1 MAAPGDFH
9 FHGTS
14 AAVML
19 GPMTE
24 RVFLGWDRPF
34 LELAAAWLL
43 ERRDELPL
51 WLVLV
56 PTSQAGRRL
65 REALAEMAGG
75 ALLSPKIATP
85 GSLLA
90 TPDPAVATDW
100 MERVAW
106 LEVFEGIEDWENYLE
121 LFPQPPERE
130 GDWADGLAGELTSVR
145 RSLQENGLTLADAA
159 RMLAKSVEAGR
170 WETLARLENR
180 MEQKLRAW
188 GLQSRSRVLAKG
200 VALPQGITRVVLAGV
215 TETPPLLE
223 KALLVWEG
231 RVTALIAA
239 PENEAEAFS
248 EIGGPLDC
256 WARRI
261 MPWPASSRG
270 SVRLVADPRQEAAE
284 ALRAVVETQTPSS
297 EVALGTADT
306 AAGDELAHVFT
317 RAGWPAF
324 HPAAQPVAGGL
335 MRWMK
340 IWSSWLKDPLLSTV
354 ADLLAMPETA
364 ALAGGSREI
373 KAAHL
378 SRLRNSWMIMRPDD
392 LRQRLRT
399 ADFRSE
405 SQRAGAAEVLGVVET
420 LERWRAEFLH
430 EDFVTGMEK
439 LSETMAA
446 FSDETSAETAMIG
459 GWLTDAAP
467 VMRQVR
473 RDAAFW
479 IDLMLDVLPAPA
491 PQPPDGRV
499 IDVQGWLELLYE
511 PGRHLVLC
519 GMNEG
524 KVPARD
530 VGDPWLGEAAR
541 SLLGLRGNAGRAAR
555 DAFLY
560 QTMLEARRSTGRVDV
575 LCAKTGPGGE
585 SLLPSRLLL
594 AAARDELPER
604 VKFLFQG
611 VEPPEAGMR
620 WHADWKWRPRA
631 VEISKRLSVTSFS
644 AWLACPFRFYLKH
657 ALGMQAPEPGR
668 VEWNARDFGTIA
680 HDILERWGRD
690 ESARDLTDAA
700 ALHDWFAAALDT
712 VVAEWFDRHPPLA
725 VRVQTEALRQRLGWL
740 ARVQAG
746 LRADGWQVVE
756 VERKFEIEVG
766 GFIIAGK
773 IDRIDLH
780 AETGALRVID
790 YKTGGVAGVEGEHR
804 KKITTNATLP
814 AHLPADSPALHAVEK
829 NGKFVEHRWTNLQ
842 LPLYALALH
851 QQRGEL
857 PSPCYF
863 TLGATEPDVGLNE
876 WADFSENDLAT
887 AKDCA
892 EWIVSRI
899 SSGVFWPP
907 AEKTRYDDYAPLAS
921 GRTLEEM
928 CEPPLSQPGSLK

>member
-1 MAAPGDFH
+1 
-9 FHGTS
+9 
-14 AAVML
+14 ML

-24 RVFLGWDRPF
+24 RVFLGWDGPF
-34 LELAAAWLL
+34 LERAAAWLL
-43 ERRDELPL
+43 ARRDELPR
-51 WLVLV
+51 WLVVV
-56 PTSQAGRRL
+56 PTSQGGRRL

-90 TPDPAVATDW
+90 TPDPAVAADW

-106 LEVFEGIEDWENYLE
+106 LEALEGIEDWENYQE
-121 LFPQPPERE
+121 LFPQPPEME
-130 GDWADGLAGELTSVR
+130 GDWAGGLASELTAVR
-145 RSLQENGLTLADAA
+145 RALQENGLTLADAA
-159 RMLAKSVEAGR
+159 RMLSKSVEAGR
-170 WETLARLENR
+170 WEALARLENR

-200 VALPQGITRVVLAGV
+200 VSLPPGINRVVLAGV

-223 KALLVWEG
+223 KALLAWYG
-231 RVTALIAA
+231 PVTALIAA
-239 PENEAEAFS
+239 PENEAEEFS
-248 EIGGPLDC
+248 EIGRPLDC
-256 WARRI
+256 WKQRL
-261 MPWPASSRG
+261 MPWPDGAWG

-284 ALRAVVETQTPSS
+284 ALKAVVETQTPSN
-297 EVALGTADT
+297 EVALGSTDT
-306 AAGDELAHVFT
+306 ATGDELARIFT

-340 IWSSWLKDPLLSTV
+340 PWSAWLREPLLSTV

-364 ALAGGSREI
+364 ALVGGSREI
-373 KAAHL
+373 KAARL
-378 SRLRNSWMIMRPDD
+378 SRLRNDWMIMRPDD
-392 LRQRLRT
+392 LRLRMRT
-399 ADFRSE
+399 VDFRSDE
-405 SQRAGAAEVLGVVET
+405 QRAGAEEVLKAVET
-420 LERWRAEFLH
+420 LERWRADFLRG
-430 EDFVTGMEK
+430 DFPTTMEK
-439 LSETMAA
+439 LLETMAS
-446 FSDETSAETAMIG
+446 FTDETAEETALIG
-459 GWLTDAAP
+459 RWLADAAP
-467 VMRQVR
+467 VMRQAR
-473 RDAAFW
+473 CDAAFW
-479 IDLMLDVLPAPA
+479 TDLMLDALPAPA

-499 IDVQGWLELLYE
+499 IDVQGWMELLYE

-530 VGDPWLGEAAR
+530 AGDPWLGEAAGR
-541 SLLGLRGNAGRAAR
+541 QLGLRGNAERAAR

-560 QTMLEARRSTGRVDV
+560 QAMLEARRDHGRVDV

-594 AAARDELPER
+594 AAERDALPER

-620 WHADWKWRPRA
+620 WHADWEWQPRA
-631 VEISKRLSVTSFS
+631 VEISKRLSVTSFP

-690 ESARDLTDAA
+690 ETARDLTDPA
-700 ALHDWFAAALDT
+700 ALHDWFSTALDQ
-712 VVAEWFDRHPPLA
+712 VIGEWFGGRVPLA

-740 ARVQAG
+740 AKVQATV
-746 LRADGWQVVE
+746 RADGWQVIE

-766 GFIIAGK
+766 GFTIAGK

-780 AETGALRVID
+780 AESGALRVID
-790 YKTGGVAGVEGEHR
+790 YKTGGVAGVESEHR
-804 KKITTNATLP
+804 KKITTNTALP
-814 AHLPADSPALHAVEK
+814 AHLPADSPVLHAVE
-829 NGKFVEHRWTNLQ
+829 NSGKSIEHRWTNLQ
-842 LPLYALALH
+842 LPLYALALT
-851 QQRGEL
+851 QQRGAL
-857 PSPCYF
+857 PMPCYF
-863 TLGATEPDVGLNE
+863 TLGATEQDVGLNE
-876 WADFSENDLAT
+876 WSDFSENDLA
-887 AKDCA
+887 AAEKCA

-899 SSGVFWPP
+899 SAGVFWPP
-907 AEKTRYDDYAPLAS
+907 AEKVRYDDFAPLAS

-928 CEPPLSQPGSLK
+928 CEPPSS

>member
-1 MAAPGDFH
+1 
-9 FHGTS
+9 
-14 AAVML
+14 ML

-24 RVFLGWDRPF
+24 RVFLGWDGPF
-34 LELAAAWLL
+34 LERAAAWLL
-43 ERRDELPL
+43 ERRDELPR

-56 PTSQAGRRL
+56 PTSQGGRRL

-90 TPDPAVATDW
+90 TPDPAVAADW
-100 MERVAW
+100 IERVAW
-106 LEVFEGIEDWENYLE
+106 LEVLEGIADWENHQE

-130 GDWADGLAGELTSVR
+130 GDWAGGLAGELTAVR
-145 RSLQENGLTLADAA
+145 RALQENGLTLADAA
-159 RMLAKSVEAGR
+159 RMLSKSVEAGR

-180 MEQKLRAW
+180 MERTLRAW

-200 VALPQGITRVVLAGV
+200 VALPPGITAVVLAGV

-223 KALLVWEG
+223 NALLAWHGSVIS
-231 RVTALIAA
+231 LIAA

-248 EIGGPLDC
+248 EIGRPLEC
-256 WARRI
+256 WTQRL
-261 MPWPASSRG
+261 MPWPDGAWG

-284 ALRAVVETQTPSS
+284 AFKAVVKIQTPSN
-297 EVALGTADT
+297 EVALGSADT
-306 AAGDELAHVFT
+306 ATGDELARIFT
-317 RAGWPAF
+317 RAGWKAF
-324 HPAAQPVAGGL
+324 HPAAQTVAGGL

-340 IWSSWLKDPLLSTV
+340 PWSAWLREPLLATV
-354 ADLLAMPETA
+354 ADLFAMPETA
-364 ALAGGSREI
+364 ALVGGSREI
-373 KAAHL
+373 KAARL
-378 SRLRNSWMIMRPDD
+378 SRLRNDWMIMRPDD
-392 LRQRLRT
+392 LRLRMRA
-399 ADFRSE
+399 ADSRSASRRE
-405 SQRAGAAEVLGVVET
+405 AAEEVLEAVEV
-420 LERWRAEFLH
+420 LERWRAGFLRG
-430 EDFVTGMEK
+430 DFTTAMDDM
-439 LSETMAA
+439 LETMAV
-446 FSDETSAETAMIG
+446 FSDETAAEAAMIG
-459 GWLTDAAP
+459 RWLEDAAP
-467 VMRQVR
+467 VMRQTG

-479 IDLMLDVLPAPA
+479 IGLMLESLPAPA

-530 VGDPWLGEAAR
+530 AGDPWLGEAAGKQ
-541 SLLGLRGNAGRAAR
+541 LGLRGNAERAAR

-560 QTMLEARRSTGRVDV
+560 QAMLEARRPAGRVDV

-594 AAARDELPER
+594 AAARDDLPQR

-631 VEISKRLSVTSFS
+631 VDLSKRLSVTSFKD
-644 AWLACPFRFYLKH
+644 WLACPFRFYLKH
-657 ALGMQAPEPGR
+657 ALGMQSPEPGR

-690 ESARDLTDAA
+690 ETARDLTDPA
-700 ALHDWFAAALDT
+700 ALHEWFSAALDHAA
-712 VVAEWFDRHPPLA
+712 AEWFGGRAPLA

-740 ARVQAG
+740 ATVQAG
-746 LRADGWQVVE
+746 VRAEGWRVIE

-766 GFIIAGK
+766 GFIIVGK

-780 AETGALRVID
+780 SQSGALRVID
-790 YKTGGVAGVEGEHR
+790 YKTGKVDGVEGEHR
-804 KKITTNATLP
+804 RKITANTTLP
-814 AHLPADSPALHAVEK
+814 AHLPADSPARHAVEK
-829 NGKFVEHRWTNLQ
+829 KGKSVDHRWTNLQ
-842 LPLYALALH
+842 LSLYALALT
-851 QQRGEL
+851 QERGAL
-857 PSPCYF
+857 PTPCYF
-863 TLGATEPDVGLNE
+863 TLGATGADVGLNE
-876 WADFSENDLAT
+876 WADFSENDLT
-887 AKDCA
+887 AARHCA

-899 SSGVFWPP
+899 TEGVFWPP
-907 AEKTRYDDYAPLAS
+907 AEKVRNDDFAPLAS
-921 GRTLEEM
+921 GRTLEET
-928 CEPPLSQPGSLK
+928 CEPPSSKTSCFGG